1 MLKELSGGS
10 LKLIFILFTFFI
22 FSHNVNA
29 DLMGLSLDVEESG
42 INIGTGNITVEI
54 WTSSSGGVL
63 VYNSTNDFIDNITQ
77 GKVDITLGGSTQA
90 IPLNLTYGDTYF
102 MEVYVNNNDINFSGF
117 DRQEFTSTI
126 GNVSSERVNFSTS
139 IIPDANDT
147 FDLGSS
153 SAYFSNLFVST
164 LNILTKIAT
173 AQIADSAITG
183 ALIAARTITSDDI
196 ADSAVNTTLILDAT
210 ILPEDISSVGWTN
223 LTDYPGACPAGEAVT
238 QIGDTITCASVSSLR
253 AEDLLFNNE
262 TNIINTTHIVDR
274 TITADDLADSSVNTS
289 IILDA
294 TINSDDLSLSNLTIS
309 IFPNDVGYWSD
320 SSVLLLNN
328 ETSIINTTHIL
339 DNTITTEDI
348 LLNTINGSD
357 IDLNSEFIITN
368 LSVTDNLTAVS
379 NLTAAADLIIL
390 GTIFG
395 GSPLEIGDNLTVTQD
410 LTVYDN
416 ITTRSTIISD
426 YLKPNLNFVVEI
438 VNLSIIQDLRVLGNS
453 YLGSF
458 SIESDLII
466 GNNNL
471 SSTFLGLGTL
481 SPSSILHINL
491 SESANSTLSNI
502 LTFERSNSSDPLQDN
517 TGFSLLFQHIDD
529 AGEVENISMISS
541 IFTDVSNGSERSAL
555 SFYTGYGDGN
565 GIISNLSSSEALRIN
580 SNLSTTIFGD
590 LAVLGNSYLGT
601 LTFTDN
607 GTFPDSILVDF
618 IYPESSGVVSF
629 QSLANFIGNVSFL
642 DNFTVD
648 GSTFYVDASSNRIG
662 IGTTSPQAMLEISN
676 SSALSVPWLNIT
688 SGGTDAK
695 FIIDTAGN
703 VGIGTTAPVE
713 KLMITIADSGTTW
726 ANYDGIRIYNT
737 DTTTNAGGRL
747 VFNLGDSGTAQAGI
761 AGVIV
766 ASSDSALAFITEDSD
781 TITEKMRI
789 TETGNVGI
797 GTTDPADLLVVQNS
811 NKANISLAPS
821 GNNAIIR
828 MDYITGNDAIIMF
841 RENSIEKGR
850 IAYVGDT
857 KELRLISSEAESI
870 LTLHSNNTERIRI
883 NAAGNVGI
891 GTTSPGA
898 LLEIV
903 DGDVNITNGTGDWG
917 MIFDEATGF
926 VGMGYSINDNWAQ
939 LNGPLSIF
947 ASGDNGSSAIRI
959 QTNDATGEHS
969 GIGFYTASLP
979 GQSFPLG
986 LVGLEKTSDT
996 GQHSGDLVFYTRPG
1010 TTNVA
1015 PIERMRITSGG
1026 DICDPATDADL
1037 SDCASDARLKTNI
1050 QDYQYGLNEI
1060 LQLRPVNFNWN
1071 QKAVSELSYNPN
1083 LTNTGLIAQEVE
1095 QIIPEWVET
1104 KEDGYKKIPGSGDL
1118 DLVLV
1123 NAVKE
1128 LNSKISALEQQNNE
1142 LKAEISALKE
1152 PSLEKNPREKKK

>member
-1 MLKELSGGS
+1 
-10 LKLIFILFTFFI
+10 
-22 FSHNVNA
+22 
-29 DLMGLSLDVEESG
+29 
-42 INIGTGNITVEI
+42 
-54 WTSSSGGVL
+54 
-63 VYNSTNDFIDNITQ
+63 
-77 GKVDITLGGSTQA
+77 
-90 IPLNLTYGDTYF
+90 
-102 MEVYVNNNDINFSGF
+102 
-117 DRQEFTSTI
+117 
-126 GNVSSERVNFSTS
+126 
-139 IIPDANDT
+139 
-147 FDLGSS
+147 
-153 SAYFSNLFVST
+153 
-164 LNILTKIAT
+164 
-173 AQIADSAITG
+173 
-183 ALIAARTITSDDI
+183 
-196 ADSAVNTTLILDAT
+196 
-210 ILPEDISSVGWTN
+210 
-223 LTDYPGACPAGEAVT
+223 
-238 QIGDTITCASVSSLR
+238 
-253 AEDLLFNNE
+253 
-262 TNIINTTHIVDR
+262 
-274 TITADDLADSSVNTS
+274 
-289 IILDA
+289 
-294 TINSDDLSLSNLTIS
+294 
-309 IFPNDVGYWSD
+309 
-320 SSVLLLNN
+320 
-328 ETSIINTTHIL
+328 
-339 DNTITTEDI
+339 
-348 LLNTINGSD
+348 
-357 IDLNSEFIITN
+357 
-368 LSVTDNLTAVS
+368 
-379 NLTAAADLIIL
+379 
-390 GTIFG
+390 
-395 GSPLEIGDNLTVTQD
+395 
-410 LTVYDN
+410 
-416 ITTRSTIISD
+416 
-426 YLKPNLNFVVEI
+426 
-438 VNLSIIQDLRVLGNS
+438 
-453 YLGSF
+453 
-458 SIESDLII
+458 
-466 GNNNL
+466 
-471 SSTFLGLGTL
+471 
-481 SPSSILHINL
+481 
-491 SESANSTLSNI
+491 
-502 LTFERSNSSDPLQDN
+502 
-517 TGFSLLFQHIDD
+517 
-529 AGEVENISMISS
+529 
-541 IFTDVSNGSERSAL
+541 
-555 SFYTGYGDGN
+555 
-565 GIISNLSSSEALRIN
+565 
-580 SNLSTTIFGD
+580 
-590 LAVLGNSYLGT
+590 
-601 LTFTDN
+601 
-607 GTFPDSILVDF
+607 
-618 IYPESSGVVSF
+618 
-629 QSLANFIGNVSFL
+629 
-642 DNFTVD
+642 
-648 GSTFYVDASSNRIG
+648 
-662 IGTTSPQAMLEISN
+662 
-676 SSALSVPWLNIT
+676 
-688 SGGTDAK
+688 
-695 FIIDTAGN
+695 
-703 VGIGTTAPVE
+703 
-713 KLMITIADSGTTW
+713 MITIADSGTTW

>member
-1 MLKELSGGS
+1 MLERKTTS
-10 LKLIFILFTFFI
+10 LKIDPEIWKMGKKKCIDKDVSISEYIESLINKDIKLVIFFILFISFLVFGAA
-22 FSHNVNA
+22 FSEKVEAQDNA
-29 DLMGLSLDVEESG
+29 SLNYVWNESCATNDALCWIPWFSTALGEPKIYMDLL
-42 INIGTGNITVEI
+42 NITAENA
-54 WTSSSGGVL
+54 SL
-63 VYNSTNDFIDNITQ
+63 VDSLLVDYIFPETQTFTYIDNIT
-77 GKVDITLGGSTQA
+77 
-90 IPLNLTYGDTYF
+90 
-102 MEVYVNNNDINFSGF
+102 
-117 DRQEFTSTI
+117 
-126 GNVSSERVNFSTS
+126 
-139 IIPDANDT
+139 
-147 FDLGSS
+147 
-153 SAYFSNLFVST
+153 
-164 LNILTKIAT
+164 
-173 AQIADSAITG
+173 
-183 ALIAARTITSDDI
+183 
-196 ADSAVNTTLILDAT
+196 
-210 ILPEDISSVGWTN
+210 
-223 LTDYPGACPAGEAVT
+223 
-238 QIGDTITCASVSSLR
+238 
-253 AEDLLFNNE
+253 
-262 TNIINTTHIVDR
+262 
-274 TITADDLADSSVNTS
+274 
-289 IILDA
+289 
-294 TINSDDLSLSNLTIS
+294 
-309 IFPNDVGYWSD
+309 
-320 SSVLLLNN
+320 VL
-328 ETSIINTTHIL
+328 
-339 DNTITTEDI
+339 
-348 LLNTINGSD
+348 
-357 IDLNSEFIITN
+357 
-368 LSVTDNLTAVS
+368 
-379 NLTAAADLIIL
+379 
-390 GTIFG
+390 
-395 GSPLEIGDNLTVTQD
+395 
-410 LTVYDN
+410 
-416 ITTRSTIISD
+416 
-426 YLKPNLNFVVEI
+426 K
-438 VNLSIIQDLRVLGNS
+438 DLRVLGNS

-458 SIESDLII
+458 NIESDLII

-471 SSTFLGLGTL
+471 SSTYLGLNTL
-481 SPSSILHINL
+481 SPQSLLHLNL

-642 DNFTVD
+642 DNLTVD

-662 IGTTSPQAMLEISN
+662 IGTTSPTDLLTVYDGNVNFSTGSQIGFFYQNSTGNVGIGTKSPQGMLEISN
-676 SSALSVPWLNIT
+676 SSALTVPWINV
-688 SGGTDAK
+688 TDGADGAK
-695 FIIDTAGN
+695 FIIDTSGN
-703 VGIGTTAPVE
+703 VCIGTAAPVE

-797 GTTDPADLLVVQNS
+797 GTSSPTDLLVVQGP
-811 NKANISLAPS
+811 NKENISLSPS

-996 GQHSGDLVFYTRPG
+996 GKHSGDLVFYTRPG

-1026 DICDPATDADL
+1026 DICYPATDADL